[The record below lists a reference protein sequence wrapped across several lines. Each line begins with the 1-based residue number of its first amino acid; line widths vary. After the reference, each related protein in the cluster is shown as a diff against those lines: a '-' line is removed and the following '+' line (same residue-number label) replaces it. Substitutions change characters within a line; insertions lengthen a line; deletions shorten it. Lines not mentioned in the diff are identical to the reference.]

1 MKTLFI
7 IACYICISHL
17 RAQTPGAADAQ
28 TIALNPLLH
37 EWLLRQE
44 LQLERFF
51 GVDAV
56 LELYD
61 DSGEMNAV
69 AIPDSHRILIGY
81 RLIRYHLLK
90 DGRGLRSLQAVL
102 AHEYAHLAQ
111 ERYPNS
117 LSFAYRE
124 LHADLLAGYFLSRN
138 GLVDAS
144 GFWVYANATYE
155 TGDYHSGSF
164 YHHGTPPE
172 RLTCLMAGFRL
183 AELSLEEAFRIGE
196 EFVETNF

>member
-1 MKTLFI
+1 MKTLLFI
-7 IACYICISHL
+7 VYYLCISHL

-69 AIPDSHRILIGY
+69 AIPDSHRILVGY
-81 RLIRYHLLK
+81 RLVRYHLLK
-90 DGRGLRSLQAVL
+90 AGRGLPSLQAVL

-111 ERYPNS
+111 ERFSNS

-124 LHADLLAGYFLSRN
+124 LHADLLAGYYLSQS
-138 GLVDAS
+138 GQLDAA
-144 GFWVYANATYE
+144 GFWIYANATYE
-155 TGDYHSGSF
+155 TGDYQLGSF
-164 YHHGTPPE
+164 HHHGTPQE
-172 RLTCLMAGFRL
+172 RLVCLLAGFRL
-183 AELSLEEAFRIGE
+183 AGLSLEEAFRVGE
-196 EFVETNF
+196 AFVESNF